1 VNVLFMISPQMWV
14 PGVILGILILW
25 FLSRFLIRGIIYCF
39 RLGALPTRIAES
51 KRPNLIT
58 ELKKAFEGDK
68 KLAHLWNEYRESLH
82 MIKEERDGQTQV
94 VDARATVPADTYFNT
109 QYVVDGYLGTEFFKH
124 FPGIFTGIGIIGT
137 FYGLIL
143 GLKGFHVSE
152 DPIAVRQ
159 SLETLMQN
167 VGSAFIVSGSAIFAA
182 MVITLLEKLLLAR
195 LYRHTEHIA
204 QAIDAKFVAGAGE
217 EYLSRLVK
225 ASEDSASQSKILKD
239 ALVEELGKL
248 LRELTTAQIDAFQKQ
263 QSQLADR
270 LSEVSKHQVE
280 SAKQHSE
287 ALANSISGSIE
298 KSLQGPMEAIAN
310 SVKAASGD
318 QSQTAVKMMQDVM
331 VSFSQKLDD
340 MFGGQISKL
349 SNLNQDTSASIQ
361 AAVGALQTLVSS
373 LEESS
378 RRSTDSMAD
387 RMAQAMERME
397 ARQESINAQ
406 SQAFVEQIKSLVASS
421 QSETNAKLQST
432 LETIGTEVAS
442 MLQALN
448 QSQRTTF
455 ESHREREEQMVA
467 RTSSAVDAMSGSIEE
482 AVKEMSAA
490 SSKMAQNIELL
501 SQSTSSSIDKIITGA
516 DALNLTLAKFTT
528 AGQSVSQ
535 VLSQVTSI
543 GAKLSEAS
551 GALSTG
557 GSAMRELIADYQLQR
572 NAIAL
577 LVTELNTTV
586 EAARKEASLT
596 GDVLAR
602 IQSATEGLVAAQ
614 MQADQYLE
622 GVSRVLGEAHTS
634 FTTEVTR
641 TLDKA
646 NSEFHTKLSSAVGL
660 FSTSIEELHL
670 TLESAPAL
678 AGR

>member
-1 VNVLFMISPQMWV
+1 VNVLSTISPQIWV
-14 PGVILGILILW
+14 PGTVLGILILW
-25 FLSRFLIRGIIYCF
+25 FLTRFLIRGIIYCF
-39 RLGALPTRIAES
+39 RLGALHARISAT
-51 KRPNLIT
+51 KRPNLIA
-58 ELKKAFEGDK
+58 EIKKAFEGNK

-82 MIKEERDGQTQV
+82 MIKEERDGQMQL

-109 QYVVDGYLGTEFFKH
+109 QYVVDGHLGTEFFKH

-143 GLKGFHVSE
+143 GLSAFHVSE
-152 DPIAVRQ
+152 DPNAVRA
-159 SLETLMQN
+159 SLETLMHH
-167 VGSAFIVSGSAIFAA
+167 VGSAFVVSAFAICAA

-239 ALVEELGKL
+239 ALVQELGNL

-287 ALANSISGSIE
+287 ALATSIAGSIE

-361 AAVGALQTLVSS
+361 AAVGALQTLVSG

-397 ARQESINAQ
+397 TRQESINAQ

-432 LETIGTEVAS
+432 LENIGTEVAS

-448 QSQRTTF
+448 QSQRSTF

-467 RTSSAVDAMSGSIEE
+467 RTSSAVDTMSGSIEE

-490 SSKMAQNIELL
+490 SSKMAQNVELL
-501 SQSTSSSIDKIITGA
+501 SRSTSSSIDKISTGA
-516 DALNLTLAKFTT
+516 DALNLTLGKFTA
-528 AGQSVSQ
+528 AGESVSQ

-543 GAKLSEAS
+543 GTKLSEAS

-577 LVTELNTTV
+577 LVTELKTTV

-602 IQSATEGLVAAQ
+602 IQSATERLSAAQ
-614 MQADQYLE
+614 VQADSYLE
-622 GVSRVLGEAHTS
+622 GVSRVLGEAHST
-634 FTTEVTR
+634 FATEVKR

-660 FSTSIEELHL
+660 LSSSIEELSL

>member
-1 VNVLFMISPQMWV
+1 VKVLSTIPLQIWV
-14 PGVILGILILW
+14 PGVILGALILW
-25 FLSRFLIRGIIYCF
+25 FLVRFLIRGIIYCF
-39 RLGALPTRIAES
+39 RLGALHARIAES
-51 KRPNLIT
+51 KRPNLIADI
-58 ELKKAFEGDK
+58 KKAFEADK

-82 MIKEERDGQTQV
+82 LIKEERDGQMQL

-143 GLKGFHVSE
+143 GLGAFHVSE
-152 DPIAVRQ
+152 DPSAVRA
-159 SLETLMQN
+159 SLETLMHH
-167 VGSAFIVSGSAIFAA
+167 VGSAFVVSGSAICAA

-195 LYRHTEHIA
+195 LHRHTEHIA

-239 ALVEELGKL
+239 ALVQELGNL
-248 LRELTTAQIDAFQKQ
+248 LRELTTAQINAFQKQ

-270 LSEVSKHQVE
+270 LTEVSKHQVE

-287 ALANSISGSIE
+287 ALATSISGSIE

-349 SNLNQDTSASIQ
+349 SNLNNETSASIQ

-378 RRSTDSMAD
+378 RRSTDSMAE
-387 RMAQAMERME
+387 RMTQAMENME
-397 ARQESINAQ
+397 ARQASINAQ
-406 SQAFVEQIKSLVASS
+406 SQAFVEKIRSLVASS
-421 QSETNAKLQST
+421 HSETHTKLQST
-432 LETIGTEVAS
+432 LESIGTEVAS

-448 QSQRTTF
+448 QSQRSTF

-467 RTSSAVDAMSGSIEE
+467 RTSSVVDTMSGSIEE

-490 SSKMAQNIELL
+490 TSKMAQTVEQL
-501 SQSTSSSIDKIITGA
+501 SRSTSSSIDKISSGA
-516 DALNLTLAKFTT
+516 DSLNITLGKFTA
-528 AGQSVSQ
+528 AGESVSQ
-535 VLSQVTSI
+535 VLSQVTSM

-577 LVTELNTTV
+577 LVTELKTTV

-602 IQSATEGLVAAQ
+602 IQSATERLGAAQ
-614 MQADQYLE
+614 TQADHYLE
-622 GVSRVLGEAHTS
+622 GVSRVLGEAHST
-634 FTTEVTR
+634 FAAEVKR
-641 TLDKA
+641 TLDRA

-660 FSTSIEELHL
+660 LSTSIEELQL